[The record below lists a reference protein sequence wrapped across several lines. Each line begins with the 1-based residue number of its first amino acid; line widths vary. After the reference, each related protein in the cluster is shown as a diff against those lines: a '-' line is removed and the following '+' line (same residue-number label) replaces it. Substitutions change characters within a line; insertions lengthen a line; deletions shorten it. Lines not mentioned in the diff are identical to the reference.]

1 MSTTRPR
8 SRSLVPTS
16 SSRSLAATEG
26 ASLFKQYRTVL
37 RSPMRLLVDDAVDP
51 SPKSVADIQS
61 EVDAQV
67 LDSRKVSVRG
77 VYTPHGTRA
86 KQ

>member
-1 MSTTRPR
+1 MSTT
-8 SRSLVPTS
+8 VP
-16 SSRSLAATEG
+16 SLAATEG
-26 ASLFKQYRTVL
+26 ASLLKQYHTGL
-37 RSPMRLLVDDAVDP
+37 RSPVRPVVGDAVDY

-67 LDSRKVSVRG
+67 LDSRKVRVRRSA
-77 VYTPHGTRA
+77 YTPHGTRA